1 MLATAYHI
9 SNTRVTQATTQ
20 ATKCPGSHSRFH
32 LDEHQASGAERH
44 RRPAGRVDDT
54 GGADVDDLAG
64 PVAEVLNNGARAS
77 ASVPEYTRPSWA
89 AQEWVAAAA

>member
-1 MLATAYHI
+1 M
-9 SNTRVTQATTQ
+9 
-20 ATKCPGSHSRFH
+20 
-32 LDEHQASGAERH
+32 
-44 RRPAGRVDDT
+44 

-77 ASVPEYTRPSWA
+77 ASVPEYTRLSWA

>member
-1 MLATAYHI
+1 LTNTKLPVPSVTAD
-9 SNTRVTQATTQ
+9 R
-20 ATKCPGSHSRFH
+20 
-32 LDEHQASGAERH
+32 
-44 RRPAGRVDDT
+44 RVDDT